1 MRVNLPDPLGV
12 IALGQS
18 ALDQA
23 ASLLPRTVALLGEA
37 ESLVR
42 RAHDLVDRIEGTR
55 AAADAVVE
63 RTDQV
68 VTDANALIVRAAGTL
83 ASVEPTVERAQRLL
97 DSFTPS
103 LEALQPTLERLGRTT
118 KPDEVEALVRLI
130 DHLPMLVGRI
140 EDDVVPIL
148 ENMDTV
154 GDDIHD
160 LLDMATEINEM
171 IARLPGMGR
180 VRKRI
185 DEEQATENR

>member
-1 MRVNLPDPLGV
+1 MRLPVLDPRVVLTHGTTMV
-12 IALGQS
+12 EEAL
-18 ALDQA
+18 
-23 ASLLPRTVALLGEA
+23 SLLPRAVGLLAQA
-37 ESLVR
+37 EDLVR
-42 RAHDLVDRIEGTR
+42 RAGDLVERIEVTR
-55 AAADAVVE
+55 QGADAVVV
-63 RTDQV
+63 RTDEV
-68 VTDANALIVRAAGTL
+68 VTDANALIVRTAGTL
-83 ASVEPTVERAQRLL
+83 ASVEPTLERAQRLL
-97 DSFTPS
+97 DTFAPS
-103 LEALQPTLERLGRTT
+103 LESLQPTLERIARTT

-185 DEEQATENR
+185 DAQQAREDR